1 MQLRKKYESEIK
13 QLKELR
19 DTQKATIDKN
29 IARRGSEKNMNH
41 NSNAKNKTF

>member
-1 MQLRKKYESEIK
+1 MNHKFK

-29 IARRGSEKNMNH
+29 IADNGSEKI
-41 NSNAKNKTF
+41 